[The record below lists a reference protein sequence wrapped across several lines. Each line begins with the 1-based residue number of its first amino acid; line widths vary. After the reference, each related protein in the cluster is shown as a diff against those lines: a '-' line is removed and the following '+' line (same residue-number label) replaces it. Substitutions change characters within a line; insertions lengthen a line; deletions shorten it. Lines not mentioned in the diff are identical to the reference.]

1 MPAPHL
7 QSVVLI
13 ANPRAGGGRGEAA
26 ALAAQAALE
35 ARGVQPRL
43 ERTAAPGDAARLAAA
58 AARQGATLVV
68 AVGGDGTLHE
78 ALDGLLTD
86 TPAGDRPALGV
97 IPVGGGNDYARTLGV
112 AGLDAA
118 AAARALA
125 EGLPR
130 PVDVARMDGGDR
142 GTEHVL
148 NNVGLGFAALAN
160 LTRERARWLGGPLSY
175 LVGGVLAVA
184 TFRPDPLV
192 VAVDDVSIEGRF
204 LLGHLALG
212 RFCGAGI
219 DFTPGARHDD
229 GLIDVA
235 LVTERTRLRAIAEWP
250 RLTRGA
256 QRDDVAFLRG
266 RRVRVFGPRGLLLH
280 VDGEVRRV
288 PLGVLELRVLP
299 GAVRVVHAPHARP

>member
-26 ALAAQAALE
+26 ARTAEAALE
-35 ARGVQPRL
+35 AHGVRPRL
-43 ERTAAPGDAARLAAA
+43 ERTTGPGDAARLAAA
-58 AARQGATLVV
+58 AARDGATLVV

-78 ALDGLLTD
+78 ALDGLLD
-86 TPAGDRPALGV
+86 GDDRPALGV
-97 IPVGGGNDYARTLGV
+97 IPVGGGNDYARLLGV

-118 AAARALA
+118 AAARALV
-125 EGLPR
+125 EGAPR

-142 GTEHVL
+142 GAEHVL

-160 LTRERARWLGGPLSY
+160 ATRERARWLGGPLSY

-192 VAVDDVSIEGRF
+192 VAVDEVSIEGRF
-204 LLGHLALG
+204 LLGHLAVG
-212 RFCGAGI
+212 RYCGAGI
-219 DFTPGARHDD
+219 DFTPQARHDD

-256 QRDDVAFLRG
+256 QREDVAFLRG

-299 GAVRVVHAPHARP
+299 GAVRVVHAPGARP